1 MNACFSRW
9 FDRARVSGRLLAC
22 AVSCSLAIGLF
33 SNTCIGAVA
42 SDSPPEASGSTFNI
56 FEFRIL
62 GNSTLPA
69 RRVEE
74 VVYPFL
80 GEGRTLGT
88 VELARDALVGAYRA
102 AGLGTV
108 LVDIPEQTVDDG
120 VVRLQVTEGRIESVR
135 VAGAKY
141 YSGRRLVAHLPSA
154 VPGSVPVL
162 PALQSELAT
171 LGSEARDRQITPV
184 LKPGLTPGSVELDLE
199 VQDRLPVHATL
210 EVNNRYTAD
219 TAHLRSSASVSYE
232 NMFQRAEV
240 MSVQVQTTPTD
251 TSQVKVGVLNYMGR
265 TSSPDWTWS
274 AYAIRS
280 NSQVAAIGTLNVIG
294 NGTIVGWRVNDT
306 FVATEHGSQ
315 TLTFGGDFKDFQQD
329 VNLPKDI
336 SAKTPIRYA
345 LWTGQYA
352 VNTSS
357 SKFDS
362 QSNLSMSLGARGVVN
377 DEAQFAFSRY
387 GAHAGFAVLRGAS
400 SLTWRL
406 LRDWSLNA
414 RTSFQYSEQP
424 LISNEQFSL
433 GGVDTVRGFLDA
445 EALVDSGVAAG
456 LELRAPLLRWGALQ
470 AGPFV
475 FYDRGFGMVQDPLSQ
490 QIKGGT
496 VRDDLVGVGAGMRIK
511 ISQSLDALLD
521 FSRPKVTASRTQV
534 GDTRI
539 DFSVRLSY

>member
-1 MNACFSRW
+1 MVMALLIVLALVAGFGGTADKVLADEADNRFS
-9 FDRARVSGRLLAC
+9 
-22 AVSCSLAIGLF
+22 
-33 SNTCIGAVA
+33 
-42 SDSPPEASGSTFNI
+42 I
-56 FEFRIL
+56 FEFRVL

-69 RRVEE
+69 RIVETA
-74 VVYPFL
+74 VYPFL
-80 GEGRTLGT
+80 GESRTLAT
-88 VELARDALVGAYRA
+88 VESARDALVAAYRA
-102 AGLGTV
+102 AGFGTV

-141 YSGRRLVAHLPSA
+141 YSGRRLVARLPSA
-154 VPGSVPVL
+154 APGSVPAL
-162 PALQSELAT
+162 PALQSELAA
-171 LGSEARDRQITPV
+171 LGSEARDRQITPI
-184 LKPGLTPGSVELDLE
+184 LKPGATPGSIELDLE
-199 VQDRLPVHATL
+199 VQDRLPVHASL

-240 MSVQVQTTPTD
+240 VSLQVQTTPTD
-251 TSQVKVGVLNYMGR
+251 PSQVKVGVINYMGR
-265 TSSPDWTWS
+265 LSSPDWTWS

-315 TLTFGGDFKDFQQD
+315 TLTFGGDFKDFHQD
-329 VNLPKDI
+329 VNLPENI

-352 VNTSS
+352 VNTTSAVM
-357 SKFDS
+357 DS
-362 QSNLSMSLGARGVVN
+362 QSNLSVALGMRGIVN
-377 DEAQFAFSRY
+377 DEAQFEFSRY

-406 LRDWSLNA
+406 PRSWSLNA
-414 RTSFQYSEQP
+414 RASFQYSEQP

-445 EALVDSGVAAG
+445 EALVDSGLAAG
-456 LELRAPLLRWGALQ
+456 LELRTPLLHWGAFQ

-475 FYDRGFGMVQDPLSQ
+475 FYDRGFGMVQYPLSQ
-490 QIKGGT
+490 QIKAGT
-496 VRDDLVGVGAGMRIK
+496 VRDSLTGVGAGMRMK
-511 ISQSLDALLD
+511 ISQSVDALLD

-534 GDTRI
+534 GDTRV